1 MKKVIAT
8 VGLLALASASQAV
21 TTLGG
26 DVECNSNGESQ
37 GFIPFN
43 GTAYLGCEL
52 PTSIAVDDTVV
63 LAKNSATFGVP
74 IVWTLPGIVEVGNG
88 SGASATPS
96 SVDHTVLQ
104 IEAGAQIAGAVD
116 SNSGLLI
123 SRGASIDAVG
133 TAQDP
138 IVFSSLD
145 DNYSESGE
153 WGGQVIAG
161 FGQSNDCPN
170 DTGSCEMEGVAAGHY
185 FGGGLA
191 DSYSSSTLQ
200 YVVIAEGGHVIEDG
214 NEINGLTLYAVDDAN
229 ATIENVHVHN
239 NADDGIEFFGGDAEV
254 DNLWLTCNEDDSV
267 DWDTG
272 FHGSIENLSILQGG
286 AGLSNSE
293 SAGYAF
299 ELAGNPNDPSNQ
311 PQSNGSVTNASIT
324 LASGA
329 VQTDE
334 VFRLKEGTLG
344 SFTNIKVEG
353 YAGVGCDEIDANS
366 SGSFSS
372 LDYDCNPTDL
382 PAETSATG
390 FASASFWAAPACD

>member
-1 MKKVIAT
+1 M
-8 VGLLALASASQAV
+8 
-21 TTLGG
+21 
-26 DVECNSNGESQ
+26 
-37 GFIPFN
+37 
-43 GTAYLGCEL
+43 
-52 PTSIAVDDTVV
+52 V
-63 LAKNSATFGVP
+63 LAKESTFYGSENPVS

-153 WGGQVIAG
+153 WGGLVIAG

-191 DSYSSSTLQ
+191 DSYSSSTLR

-286 AGLSNSE
+286 AGASNLD

-344 SFTNIKVEG
+344 SFTNIDISG
-353 YAGVGCDEIDANS
+353 YAGVGCDDIDANS

-372 LDYDCNPTDL
+372 LAYDCNATDL

-390 FASASFWAAPACD
+390 FTSASFWSAPACD